1 MFEVGD
7 MVISIEGCGFVVE
20 TKNEYN
26 YKCLNT
32 DWYAICFFKQPDR
45 VQWYKGRKLQ
55 KKASDVQHR

>member
-20 TKNEYN
+20 TKNKYN
-26 YKCLNT
+26 YKSLKAE
-32 DWYAICFFKQPDR
+32 WYAICFFKQPDR
-45 VQWYKGRKLQ
+45 VRWYEGNELQ